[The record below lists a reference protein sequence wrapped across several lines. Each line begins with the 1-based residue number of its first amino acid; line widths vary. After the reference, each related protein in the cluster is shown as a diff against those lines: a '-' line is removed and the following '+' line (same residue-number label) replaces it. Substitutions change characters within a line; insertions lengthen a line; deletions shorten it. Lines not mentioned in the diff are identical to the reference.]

1 MDYSNLAPSPAR
13 IKVIGVG
20 GGGCNAVTRM
30 VLEGIRGVE
39 FIAVNTD
46 AQALLRTEASE
57 RVRIGDDL
65 TKGLGVGGDSQV
77 GRAAAEESRDDLHQ
91 LVSDA
96 DMVFLAGGF
105 GGGTGTG
112 ATPVIAE
119 MAKASG
125 ALTIAIVTKPF
136 AFEGRRRQEV
146 AEEGIATIMDKVD
159 TLIII
164 PNDRLLALCDQKAL
178 MEQAFKMADE
188 SLLQGVRAIAE
199 LITVPG
205 EINLD
210 FADVRA
216 VMSNAG
222 PAWMATGRGSG
233 TNRALEAAKAAI
245 ASPLLDASI
254 AGAKGVLFNVTGGED
269 LTLHEVNEAA
279 GLISKVV
286 DPEANIIFGVV
297 FQPELA
303 DEVKITLIATGFSSK
318 TTISPL
324 LPDEEM
330 SQLVQGLQDENEMDI
345 PSFLRRPLSLRR
357 RQVAPNTPTTE
368 NSPSPSVAP

>member
-20 GGGCNAVTRM
+20 GGGCNAITRM
-30 VLEGIRGVE
+30 VREGIRGVE
-39 FIAVNTD
+39 FIGVNTD
-46 AQALLRTEASE
+46 AQALLGTEAPE
-57 RVRIGDDL
+57 RVRIGDNL
-65 TKGLGVGGDSQV
+65 TGGLGVGGDPKV
-77 GRAAAEESRDDLHQ
+77 GLAAAEESRDDLHQ
-91 LVSDA
+91 LVNDA

-119 MAKASG
+119 LAKASG

-136 AFEGRRRQEV
+136 SFEGRRRQEV

-178 MEQAFKMADE
+178 MEKAFKMADE

-233 TNRALEAAKAAI
+233 PNRALEAAKAAI

-279 GLISKVV
+279 ELISKVV

-297 FQPELA
+297 FQPEME
-303 DEVKITLIATGFSSK
+303 DEVKITLIATGFSSS

-324 LPDEEM
+324 VPDEEM
-330 SQLVQGLQDENEMDI
+330 NQLLHGLQDENEMDI

-357 RQVAPNTPTTE
+357 RQAAPHTPTTE